1 MLDDTQKLLDA
12 AMKKNLVF
20 LKGLSPEA
28 WQKDKAKAIAT
39 AGATLALLEVKK
51 EDAELV
57 RQIKELVFSAVQLNV
72 PPASLR
78 NFFVGLDR
86 TVYWTLPDLVIGNRL
101 FFSEVDNF
109 YSFPSTAGT
118 ENREL
123 MNRAFYFPEKN
134 AVLEI
139 FGDAKDKSK
148 RVMSESIF
156 TKINGLVYQCLNT
169 ESFFQKGV
177 FDHDGWIHCVHGAL
191 ALIGVDLGLIPES
204 SKACLNEDVEIID
217 WYTKAFLYQL
227 RTDQ

>member
-169 ESFFQKGV
+169 ESFFQKGFCLCLHRARGAPSAAV
-177 FDHDGWIHCVHGAL
+177 HRQVRQHLFLRVVLVEGAALPAGRARCV
-191 ALIGVDLGLIPES
+191 
-204 SKACLNEDVEIID
+204 
-217 WYTKAFLYQL
+217 
-227 RTDQ
+227 